1 MEKYKMNF
9 STKTLTITRAFATKA
24 TRPNSEEANLIMN
37 MRRLVPDLRIA
48 YKTHVAEKP
57 HPYKGLSYDKMKEY
71 IRYCQNSN
79 ELMATFNRVKDISK
93 SQNNPH
99 NYVCRWFLAQFR
111 DYREIPT
118 LVNGEI
124 VVARPIVQ
132 IEEAEALKKVA

>member
-24 TRPNSEEANLIMN
+24 TKPNSEEANLILN
-37 MRRLVPDLRIA
+37 MRALVPDLKIA
-48 YKTHVAEKP
+48 YKTHKVEKP
-57 HPYKGLSYDKMKEY
+57 HPFKGLSYDKMKEY

-79 ELMATFNRVKDISK
+79 ELMATYNRVKDISK

-99 NYVCRWFLAQFR
+99 NYVCRWFLAQFP
-111 DYREIPT
+111 DFREIPT

-124 VVARPIVQ
+124 VTVSPILPM
-132 IEEAEALKKVA
+132 EENEALKKVA